1 MSRIIEARLI
11 ELGVELPVPAAPA
24 ANYLPYVVS
33 GNLIFISGQISVL
46 NNEIKYVGK
55 VGVDLSVEDGISAAR
70 LCMLNV
76 IAQARAA
83 LDGELDRITRFI
95 KVGGFVNSTE
105 NFTDHPKII
114 NGASDF
120 LIEIFGEIG
129 RHSRF
134 AVGVNSLPLGIGV
147 EIDAIL
153 EFSQ

>member
-1 MSRIIEARLI
+1 MPGIIEARLI

-24 ANYLPYVVS
+24 ANYVPYVVS

-76 IAQARAA
+76 ISQARAA
-83 LDGELDRITRFI
+83 LDGELDRITRFV

-114 NGASDF
+114 NGASDL
-120 LIEIFGEIG
+120 LIEIFGDNG

-153 EFSQ
+153 EFSL